1 MKEQLDL
8 FEDITNIQGKPFLKW
23 AGGKGQLIDVIY
35 RNLPQDI
42 DTIDTYVEPF
52 VGSGAVMFWML
63 THYRN
68 IKHVVIN
75 DVNNDLINVYRVIQ
89 EYVNELIFELLLLED
104 AHKKYLYEEEKKKFF
119 YQIRDEYNLRNQN
132 DTQTSIRMAALFLFL
147 NRTCFNGL
155 YRVNSKN
162 FFNVPFGKYSNPKIC
177 NKDLL
182 LADSILLQNVEIL
195 NGDYYNSKEYAH
207 KNSFFYFDPPYKPI
221 SKTSNFNSYC
231 NEVFDDEQQK
241 RLKMFCD
248 ELQKIGAK
256 FMLSNSDPKSIDDD
270 NIFFD
275 TLYEKYVIRRVNAR
289 RNINSKGS
297 SRGEIKELLI
307 TNY

>member
-1 MKEQLDL
+1 MEII
-8 FEDITNIQGKPFLKW
+8 ITVKN
-23 AGGKGQLIDVIY
+23 
-35 RNLPQDI
+35 
-42 DTIDTYVEPF
+42 T
-52 VGSGAVMFWML
+52 
-63 THYRN
+63 
-68 IKHVVIN
+68 
-75 DVNNDLINVYRVIQ
+75 
-89 EYVNELIFELLLLED
+89 
-104 AHKKYLYEEEKKKFF
+104 
-119 YQIRDEYNLRNQN
+119 
-132 DTQTSIRMAALFLFL
+132 
-147 NRTCFNGL
+147 RT
-155 YRVNSKN
+155 
-162 FFNVPFGKYSNPKIC
+162 KI
-177 NKDLL
+177 
-182 LADSILLQNVEIL
+182 V
-195 NGDYYNSKEYAH
+195 
-207 KNSFFYFDPPYKPI
+207 FFYFDPPYKPI

-256 FMLSNSDPKSIDDD
+256 FMLSNSDPKSIDND

>member
-104 AHKKYLYEEEKKKFF
+104 AYYFF
-119 YQIRDEYNLRNQN
+119 
-132 DTQTSIRMAALFLFL
+132 
-147 NRTCFNGL
+147 
-155 YRVNSKN
+155 
-162 FFNVPFGKYSNPKIC
+162 
-177 NKDLL
+177 
-182 LADSILLQNVEIL
+182 
-195 NGDYYNSKEYAH
+195 
-207 KNSFFYFDPPYKPI
+207 
-221 SKTSNFNSYC
+221 
-231 NEVFDDEQQK
+231 
-241 RLKMFCD
+241 
-248 ELQKIGAK
+248 
-256 FMLSNSDPKSIDDD
+256 
-270 NIFFD
+270 
-275 TLYEKYVIRRVNAR
+275 
-289 RNINSKGS
+289 
-297 SRGEIKELLI
+297 
-307 TNY
+307 

>member
-104 AHKKYLYEEEKKKFF
+104 AY
-119 YQIRDEYNLRNQN
+119 
-132 DTQTSIRMAALFLFL
+132 
-147 NRTCFNGL
+147 
-155 YRVNSKN
+155 
-162 FFNVPFGKYSNPKIC
+162 
-177 NKDLL
+177 
-182 LADSILLQNVEIL
+182 
-195 NGDYYNSKEYAH
+195 
-207 KNSFFYFDPPYKPI
+207 
-221 SKTSNFNSYC
+221 
-231 NEVFDDEQQK
+231 
-241 RLKMFCD
+241 
-248 ELQKIGAK
+248 
-256 FMLSNSDPKSIDDD
+256 KSIYMK
-270 NIFFD
+270 NNTSVKI
-275 TLYEKYVIRRVNAR
+275 YRAK
-289 RNINSKGS
+289 S
-297 SRGEIKELLI
+297 
-307 TNY
+307 